1 MEDDIEG
8 VEDTEVAVRFDP
20 ELYPRSYRISLG
32 WTVVI
37 LACGAVLTIG
47 ALFGLAYFSA
57 RPTQGAAAAG
67 FLIALCTVF
76 FCLGLYSVLCSLQ
89 YRVTLEADRIEIVEP
104 LRRRALRREEIRGL
118 RVLPGGYGIV
128 ILVLIPKGA
137 GIKALKIPLMLKTDD
152 SFRTWF
158 SDMANLDAQEALE
171 SKDELAS
178 TFYLELPPQERFR
191 RIERLRQLG
200 AWMNGGT
207 IALIFGSFA
216 LPDPGHVMLAA
227 LVVLPWVAICLVA
240 RFQPLYRFA
249 GGRNDERVDL
259 TLPLMVPGVILT
271 WDALFTLNTLEWQG
285 PVMLACAGGLALT
298 GVAARIDPWFRHQ
311 RWGVLLIGLFAC
323 AYGYGTTMELNALT
337 DGSPPQVH
345 RVRVLGKHEDESSH
359 VSTWYLTLEPWGPV
373 ADSED
378 VSVSK
383 AQYRL
388 TKPGDTVCVPLKSG
402 ALKIAWYRVET
413 CVE

>member
-1 MEDDIEG
+1 MQAILSSGYQAGYPDKDLTKKSFIELVCVG
-8 VEDTEVAVRFDP
+8 VVHIGCRVNR
-20 ELYPRSYRISLG
+20 R
-32 WTVVI
+32 
-37 LACGAVLTIG
+37 LTNPQQ
-47 ALFGLAYFSA
+47 S
-57 RPTQGAAAAG
+57 R
-67 FLIALCTVF
+67 
-76 FCLGLYSVLCSLQ
+76 
-89 YRVTLEADRIEIVEP
+89 D
-104 LRRRALRREEIRGL
+104 
-118 RVLPGGYGIV
+118 
-128 ILVLIPKGA
+128 A
-137 GIKALKIPLMLKTDD
+137 GIKAFKIPLMLKTDD
-152 SFRTWF
+152 AFHIWF
-158 SDMANLDAQEALE
+158 SDVANLDAQEVLG

-178 TFYLELPPQERFR
+178 TFYLELPPEERVR
-191 RIERLRQLG
+191 RIEHLRQLG

-207 IALIFGSFA
+207 IALIVGSFV

-249 GGRNDERVDL
+249 GSRNDERVDL
-259 TLPLMVPGVILT
+259 TLPLMLPGLILT

-285 PVMLACAGGLALT
+285 PLMLACAGGLVLT

-311 RWGVLLIGLFAC
+311 RWGVLAIGLFAC
-323 AYGYGTTMELNALT
+323 AYGYGTGMELNALT

-345 RVRVLGKHEDESSH
+345 RVRVLGKHVDESSH
-359 VSTWYLTLEPWGPV
+359 VSTWYLTLEPWGPD

-383 AQYRL
+383 TQYQL

-413 CVE
+413 CVQAGPQSTDVPGHPAPLIVPRLGKQRHGIRPSWASSLREKSRSPPAQSVAPCSSVCACSHRTAYTFPITLSVAPA